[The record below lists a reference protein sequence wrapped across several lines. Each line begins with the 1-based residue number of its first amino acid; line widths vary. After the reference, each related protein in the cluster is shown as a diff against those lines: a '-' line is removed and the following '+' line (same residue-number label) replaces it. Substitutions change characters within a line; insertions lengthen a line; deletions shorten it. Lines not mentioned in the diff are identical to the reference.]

1 MEKSNEYSIYILI
14 EINFGDPISAM
25 LLTQDHLIIGT
36 MFGQIILFTFQTKN
50 ISILS
55 EFNQENISN
64 ISYNS
69 DDNII
74 NISIGDEK
82 ILRYK
87 EDKNNPDNYNL
98 FQKVLNYSNE
108 IDHIK
113 YCENAFIYLSS
124 NYLFRIQLTQP
135 EEKCLNILEIESE
148 YEIMNINN
156 NDVFHIGRLPMTNYI
171 VPFCF
176 DGENFAWVEF
186 TGPDKRNVC
195 LANVINSFIQKNHTT
210 NNDNAYKKSI
220 DDDFGHISH
229 LKILDKNKIFL
240 VRSLNICEIRQL
252 NNDFTLLESFEHN
265 GDEVYAIDIYF
276 HNECLRYKDN
286 EKESSNINFLLD
298 DKNNLNKQI
307 NLNNDN
313 NISQINDEGKSNN
326 NIFINGKMNDE
337 TVSKKENEN
346 ENDIDDDND
355 NELNN
360 ENRLIEKSKTEH
372 ISQKI
377 RQSNKQNNNDKINI
391 LIDNLMNVNDNSE
404 NNKKSIANNFEN
416 NENKKNVNFKNYH
429 CDSDIDLSYSIISL
443 DIDGNVNLYQ
453 YGKEN
458 TLFNLYDFKEIP
470 QKMKNDKFFAMGY
483 EYYIKSNLNYFCIS
497 TDQGCF
503 VIKKNTQFFKSNDK
517 S

>member
-1 MEKSNEYSIYILI
+1 MIKILYKNKIRFFMEKKNEYIIYILI
-14 EINFGDPISAM
+14 EINFGDPISSM

-36 MFGQIILFTFQTKN
+36 MFGQIIMFTLSTKN

-55 EFNQENISN
+55 EYNQENISN

-87 EDKNNPDNYNL
+87 EDKQNPTHYHL

-124 NYLFRIQLTQP
+124 NYLFRIQLSQP

-156 NDVFHIGRLPMTNYI
+156 NDAFHLGRLPMTNYI

-176 DGENFAWVEF
+176 DGEYFAWVEF
-186 TGPDKRNVC
+186 TGADKRNVC
-195 LANVINSFIQKNHTT
+195 MANVINGFVQKNNTT
-210 NNDNAYKKSI
+210 NNDNIYKKCI
-220 DDDFGHISH
+220 DENFGHISH
-229 LKILDKNKIFL
+229 LKILDKTKVFL
-240 VRSLNICEIRQL
+240 VRSLNKCEIRQL

-286 EKESSNINFLLD
+286 EKESSNINFLLEN
-298 DKNNLNKQI
+298 KNNINKSNKNI
-307 NLNNDN
+307 D
-313 NISQINDEGKSNN
+313 NISQLNDEKSHDNN

-337 TVSKKENEN
+337 TFSKNEN
-346 ENDIDDDND
+346 E
-355 NELNN
+355 LNK
-360 ENRLIEKSKTEH
+360 EDKPLKKSRTDF

-377 RQSNKQNNNDKINI
+377 KQNIKQNNNDKNNKFIENLINI
-391 LIDNLMNVNDNSE
+391 SYNSE
-404 NNKKSIANNFEN
+404 HKKSIINNFEN
-416 NENKKNVNFKNYH
+416 NENKKNINFKNYQ

-458 TLFNLYDFKEIP
+458 TLFNLYDFKDIP
-470 QKMKNDKFFAMGY
+470 QKMKNDRFFSMGY

-503 VIKKNTQFFKSNDK
+503 VIKKNI
-517 S
+517 

>member
-1 MEKSNEYSIYILI
+1 MIKILYKNKIRFFMEKKNEYIIYILI
-14 EINFGDPISAM
+14 EINFGDPISSM

-36 MFGQIILFTFQTKN
+36 MFGQIIMFTLSTKN

-55 EFNQENISN
+55 EYNQENISN

-87 EDKNNPDNYNL
+87 EDKQNPTHYHL

-124 NYLFRIQLTQP
+124 NYLFRIQLSQP

-156 NDVFHIGRLPMTNYI
+156 NDAFHLGRLPMTNYI

-176 DGENFAWVEF
+176 DGEYFAWVEF
-186 TGPDKRNVC
+186 TGADKRNVC
-195 LANVINSFIQKNHTT
+195 MANVINGFVQKNNTT
-210 NNDNAYKKSI
+210 NNDNIYKKCI
-220 DDDFGHISH
+220 DENFGHISH
-229 LKILDKNKIFL
+229 LKILDKTKVFL
-240 VRSLNICEIRQL
+240 VRSLNKCEIRQL

-286 EKESSNINFLLD
+286 EKESSNINFLLEN
-298 DKNNLNKQI
+298 KNNINKSNKNI
-307 NLNNDN
+307 D
-313 NISQINDEGKSNN
+313 NISQLNDEKSHDNN

-337 TVSKKENEN
+337 TFSKNEN
-346 ENDIDDDND
+346 E
-355 NELNN
+355 LNK
-360 ENRLIEKSKTEH
+360 EDKPLKKSRTDF

-377 RQSNKQNNNDKINI
+377 KQNIKQNNNDKNNKFIENLINI
-391 LIDNLMNVNDNSE
+391 SDNSE
-404 NNKKSIANNFEN
+404 HKKSIINNFEN
-416 NENKKNVNFKNYH
+416 NENKKNINFKNYQ

-458 TLFNLYDFKEIP
+458 TLFNLYDFKDIP
-470 QKMKNDKFFAMGY
+470 QKMKNDRFFSMGY

-503 VIKKNTQFFKSNDK
+503 VIKKNI
-517 S
+517 

>member
-1 MEKSNEYSIYILI
+1 MIKILYKNKIRFFMEKKNEYIIYILI
-14 EINFGDPISAM
+14 EINFGDPISSM

-36 MFGQIILFTFQTKN
+36 MFGQIIMFTLSTKN

-55 EFNQENISN
+55 EYNQENISN

-87 EDKNNPDNYNL
+87 EDKQNPTHYHL

-124 NYLFRIQLTQP
+124 NYLFRIQLSQP

-156 NDVFHIGRLPMTNYI
+156 NDAFHLGRLPMTNYI

-176 DGENFAWVEF
+176 DGEYFAWVEF
-186 TGPDKRNVC
+186 TGADKRNVC
-195 LANVINSFIQKNHTT
+195 MANVINGFVQKNNTT
-210 NNDNAYKKSI
+210 NNDNIYKKCI
-220 DDDFGHISH
+220 DENFGHISH
-229 LKILDKNKIFL
+229 LKILDKTKVFL
-240 VRSLNICEIRQL
+240 VRSLNKCEIRQL

-286 EKESSNINFLLD
+286 EKESSNINFLLEN
-298 DKNNLNKQI
+298 KNNINISNKNI
-307 NLNNDN
+307 D
-313 NISQINDEGKSNN
+313 NISQLNDEKSHDNN

-337 TVSKKENEN
+337 TFSKNEN
-346 ENDIDDDND
+346 E
-355 NELNN
+355 LNK
-360 ENRLIEKSKTEH
+360 EDKPLKKSRTDF

-377 RQSNKQNNNDKINI
+377 KQNIKQNNNDKNNKFIENLINI
-391 LIDNLMNVNDNSE
+391 SDNSE
-404 NNKKSIANNFEN
+404 HKKSIINNFEN
-416 NENKKNVNFKNYH
+416 NENKKNINFKNYQ
-429 CDSDIDLSYSIISL
+429 CYSDIDLSYSIISL

-458 TLFNLYDFKEIP
+458 TLFNLYDFKDIP
-470 QKMKNDKFFAMGY
+470 QKMKNDRFFSMGY

-503 VIKKNTQFFKSNDK
+503 VIKKNI
-517 S
+517 

>member
-1 MEKSNEYSIYILI
+1 MEKKNEYIIYILI
-14 EINFGDPISAM
+14 EINFGDPISSM

-36 MFGQIILFTFQTKN
+36 MFGQIIMFTLSTKN

-55 EFNQENISN
+55 EYNQENISN

-87 EDKNNPDNYNL
+87 EDKQNPTHYHL

-124 NYLFRIQLTQP
+124 NYLFRIQLSQP

-156 NDVFHIGRLPMTNYI
+156 NDAFHLGRLPMTNYI

-176 DGENFAWVEF
+176 DGEYFAWVEF
-186 TGPDKRNVC
+186 TGADKRNVC
-195 LANVINSFIQKNHTT
+195 MANVINGFVQKNNTT
-210 NNDNAYKKSI
+210 NNDNIYKKCI
-220 DDDFGHISH
+220 DENFGHISH
-229 LKILDKNKIFL
+229 LKILDKTKVFL
-240 VRSLNICEIRQL
+240 VRSLNKCEIRQL

-286 EKESSNINFLLD
+286 EKESSNINFLLEN
-298 DKNNLNKQI
+298 KNNINKSNKNI
-307 NLNNDN
+307 D
-313 NISQINDEGKSNN
+313 NISQLNDEKSHDNN

-337 TVSKKENEN
+337 TFSKNEN
-346 ENDIDDDND
+346 E
-355 NELNN
+355 LNK
-360 ENRLIEKSKTEH
+360 EDKPLKKSRTDF

-377 RQSNKQNNNDKINI
+377 KQNIKQNNNDKNNKFIENLINI
-391 LIDNLMNVNDNSE
+391 SDNSE
-404 NNKKSIANNFEN
+404 HKKSIINNFEN
-416 NENKKNVNFKNYH
+416 NENKKNINFKNYQ

-458 TLFNLYDFKEIP
+458 TLFNLYDFKDIP
-470 QKMKNDKFFAMGY
+470 QKMKNDRFFSMGY

-503 VIKKNTQFFKSNDK
+503 VIKKNI
-517 S
+517 

>member
-1 MEKSNEYSIYILI
+1 MIKILYKNKIRFFMEKKNEYIIYILI
-14 EINFGDPISAM
+14 EINFGDPISSM

-36 MFGQIILFTFQTKN
+36 MFGQIIMFTLSTKN

-55 EFNQENISN
+55 EYNQENISN

-87 EDKNNPDNYNL
+87 EDKQNPTHYHL

-124 NYLFRIQLTQP
+124 NYLFRIQLSQP

-156 NDVFHIGRLPMTNYI
+156 NDAFHLGRLPMTNYI

-176 DGENFAWVEF
+176 DGEYFAWVEF
-186 TGPDKRNVC
+186 TGADKRNVC
-195 LANVINSFIQKNHTT
+195 MANVINGFVQKNNTT
-210 NNDNAYKKSI
+210 NNDNIYKKCI
-220 DDDFGHISH
+220 DENFGHISH
-229 LKILDKNKIFL
+229 LKILDKTKVFL
-240 VRSLNICEIRQL
+240 VRSLNKCEIRQL

-286 EKESSNINFLLD
+286 EKESSNINFLLEN
-298 DKNNLNKQI
+298 KNNINISNKNI
-307 NLNNDN
+307 D
-313 NISQINDEGKSNN
+313 NISQLNDEKSHDNN

-337 TVSKKENEN
+337 TFSKNEN
-346 ENDIDDDND
+346 E
-355 NELNN
+355 LNK
-360 ENRLIEKSKTEH
+360 EDKPLKKSRTDF

-377 RQSNKQNNNDKINI
+377 KQNIKQNNNDKNNKFIENLINI
-391 LIDNLMNVNDNSE
+391 SDNSE
-404 NNKKSIANNFEN
+404 HKKSIINNFEN
-416 NENKKNVNFKNYH
+416 NENKKNINFKNYQ

-458 TLFNLYDFKEIP
+458 TLFNLYDFKDIP
-470 QKMKNDKFFAMGY
+470 QKMKNDRFFSMGY

-503 VIKKNTQFFKSNDK
+503 VIKKNI
-517 S
+517 

>member
-1 MEKSNEYSIYILI
+1 MIKLLYKNKIRFFMEKKNEYIIYILI
-14 EINFGDPISAM
+14 EINFGDPISSM

-36 MFGQIILFTFQTKN
+36 MFGQIIMFTLSTKN

-55 EFNQENISN
+55 EYNQENISN

-87 EDKNNPDNYNL
+87 EDKQNPTHYHL

-124 NYLFRIQLTQP
+124 NYLFRIQLSQP

-156 NDVFHIGRLPMTNYI
+156 NDAFHLGRLPMTNYI

-176 DGENFAWVEF
+176 DGEYFAWVEF
-186 TGPDKRNVC
+186 TGADKRNVC
-195 LANVINSFIQKNHTT
+195 MANVINGFVQKNNTT
-210 NNDNAYKKSI
+210 NNDNIYKKCI
-220 DDDFGHISH
+220 DENFGHISH
-229 LKILDKNKIFL
+229 LKILDKTKVFL
-240 VRSLNICEIRQL
+240 VRSLNKCEIRQL

-286 EKESSNINFLLD
+286 EKESSNINFLLEN
-298 DKNNLNKQI
+298 KNNINISNKNI
-307 NLNNDN
+307 D
-313 NISQINDEGKSNN
+313 NISQLNDEKSHDNN

-337 TVSKKENEN
+337 TFSKNEN
-346 ENDIDDDND
+346 E
-355 NELNN
+355 LNK
-360 ENRLIEKSKTEH
+360 EDKPLKKSRTDF

-377 RQSNKQNNNDKINI
+377 KQNIKQNNNDKNNKFIENLINI
-391 LIDNLMNVNDNSE
+391 SDISE
-404 NNKKSIANNFEN
+404 HKKSIINNFEN
-416 NENKKNVNFKNYH
+416 NENKKNINFKNYQ

-458 TLFNLYDFKEIP
+458 TLFNLYDFKDIP
-470 QKMKNDKFFAMGY
+470 QKMKNDRFFSMGY

-497 TDQGCF
+497 KDQGCF
-503 VIKKNTQFFKSNDK
+503 VIKKNI
-517 S
+517 